1 MDGTGPETGLQ
12 ASYLQYRPKVQP
24 ECSAGDGYTYNK
36 AQAKTYTEPSLSLNG
51 GPGQR
56 VLPGEAVQGNQGQ

>member
-56 VLPGEAVQGNQGQ
+56 VLPGEAVQANQGQ